1 VADDRDGAAPDP
13 AALRAGYE
21 QLRERVL
28 AGRADGWRLGHA
40 VLARR
45 GMAGWIAAQA
55 ALPPAPADAPAD
67 DPPAGA
73 VGPQPGRLAQ
83 PPAAAAA
90 AERAEIVAVLSEMAL
105 AHAA

>member
-1 VADDRDGAAPDP
+1 VADENASAGPDP
-13 AALRAGYE
+13 GPLRDGYE

-45 GMAGWIAAQA
+45 GMAAWIAAQA
-55 ALPPAPADAPAD
+55 ALASPPTS
-67 DPPAGA
+67 PAGA
-73 VGPQPGRLAQ
+73 PAGPT
-83 PPAAAAA
+83 AAASPGPAGDCGQ
-90 AERAEIVAVLSEMAL
+90 IVAVLSEMAL